1 MDKPAAT
8 THLRHLD
15 GLRALAAVYVLLCHA
30 FLEVNFRGQAL
41 GNTTKFLLQ
50 FFFFGHYA
58 IDLFIVLS
66 GFCLMLPV
74 LGNGGILRGGAGRFL
89 KRRAWRIIPPYYA
102 ALAFS
107 LLLIAACIHQKT
119 GTHWDVSLPVTGK
132 SILTHL
138 ALVQDVFGDDANINH
153 VLWSISVE
161 WRIYFLLP
169 LLVLAWSR
177 FGSVAVTATALVL
190 SYVVFQWC
198 LRHFGNPLAAHYV
211 GLFALGMFGANVA
224 LPNDRASLGL
234 SRLPWPLITGFLTL
248 VVALLLLPHL
258 WDGPHLRVYV
268 VDYVVGMWSMAVLV
282 TASRHEHG
290 WTARFLGCRPLV
302 FVGTFAYSVYLIH
315 APLLQVLW
323 QGPFAPLQAQP
334 LAMLAALTLLG
345 TPLILGAAYAFFLVF
360 ERPFLR
366 AGTGPRPAPLA
377 VAAALQPAP

>member
-1 MDKPAAT
+1 MHKPVAT

-74 LGNGGILRGGAGRFL
+74 LRNGGTLRGGAWRFL

-102 ALAFS
+102 ALTLS
-107 LLLIAACIHQKT
+107 LLLIAGCIHQKT
-119 GTHWDVSLPVTGK
+119 GTHWDASLPVTGR

-177 FGSVAVTATALVL
+177 FGAVAVTAVTLVL
-190 SYVVFQWC
+190 SYVGFQWC
-198 LRHFGNPLAAHYV
+198 LRTFGNPLAAHYI
-211 GLFALGMFGANVA
+211 GLFTLGMLGANIA
-224 LPNDRASLGL
+224 SPNDKTSHDL
-234 SRLPWPLITGFLTL
+234 SRLRWPLITGFFTL
-248 VVALLLLPHL
+248 VVVLLLLPHL
-258 WDGPHLRVYV
+258 WDGPHLHVYV
-268 VDYVVGMWSMAVLV
+268 VDYVVGVWSMSVLV
-282 TASRHEHG
+282 TASRNEHG
-290 WTARFLGCRPLV
+290 WTARFLGCKPLV

-345 TPLILGAAYAFFLVF
+345 TPLILGVAYVFFLAF

-366 AGTGPRPAPLA
+366 TGAGQPPTPLA

>member
-1 MDKPAAT
+1 MRKPDAK

-15 GLRALAAVYVLLCHA
+15 GFRALAAVYVLLCHA
-30 FLEVNFRGQAL
+30 FLEVNFRGQNL
-41 GNTTKFLLQ
+41 GNTAKFFLQ

-74 LGNGGILRGGAGRFL
+74 LGNGGQLRGGAWRFL

-102 ALAFS
+102 ALALS
-107 LLLIAACIHQKT
+107 LSLIAVYIHRKT
-119 GTHWDVSLPVTGK
+119 GTHWDISLPVTGQ

-169 LLVLAWSR
+169 LLVVAWSR
-177 FGSVAVTATALVL
+177 FGSVAVTTVTLIL
-190 SYVVFQWC
+190 SYVAFQWC
-198 LRHFGNPLAAHYV
+198 LQHFGNPLAAHYV
-211 GLFALGMFGANVA
+211 GLFAMGMFGANVA
-224 LPNDRASLGL
+224 FPNDRASRALN
-234 SRLPWPLITGFLTL
+234 RLPWPLITVLMTL
-248 VVALLLLPHL
+248 VVALMFLPHL
-258 WDGPHLRVYV
+258 WDGPHLHVYV
-268 VDYVVGMWSMAVLV
+268 VDYAVGVWSMCALV
-282 TASRHEHG
+282 TASRDERG
-290 WTARFLGCRPLV
+290 WTARVLGCKPLV

-323 QGPFAPLQAQP
+323 QGPFAPLQARP
-334 LAMLAALTLLG
+334 FAMLAALTLLG
-345 TPLILGAAYAFFLVF
+345 TPLILGAAYGFFLVF

-366 AGTGPRPAPLA
+366 AGTGPRPVPLA
-377 VAAALQPAP
+377 AAAALQPAP

>member
-1 MDKPAAT
+1 MRPPATT

-30 FLEVNFRGQAL
+30 FLEVNFQGQPP
-41 GNTTKFLLQ
+41 GNTAKFFLQ

-58 IDLFIVLS
+58 VDLFIVLS

-74 LGNGGILRGGAGRFL
+74 LGNGGTLRGGAWHFF
-89 KRRAWRIIPPYYA
+89 KRRAGRILPPYYA
-102 ALAFS
+102 ALVLS
-107 LLLIAACIHQKT
+107 LLLIAVYIHQKT
-119 GTHWDVSLPVTGK
+119 GTHWDISLPVTGK

-169 LLVLAWSR
+169 GLVLAWSR
-177 FGSVAVTATALVL
+177 FGPVAVTAVALVL
-190 SYVVFQWC
+190 SYVIFQVC
-198 LRHFGNPLAAHYV
+198 LQRFGNPLAAHYV
-211 GLFALGMFGANVA
+211 GLFVMGMFGANVA
-224 LPNDRASLGL
+224 FPNDKTSLAFG
-234 SRLPWPLITGFLTL
+234 RLPWGLVTIFLTL
-248 VVALLLLPHL
+248 VVALMFLPHL
-258 WDGPHLRVYV
+258 WEGPHLHVYV
-268 VDYVVGMWSMAVLV
+268 VDYLVGVWSMSVLV
-282 TASRHEHG
+282 TASRHTDG
-290 WTARFLGCRPLV
+290 WTARFLGSRPLV

-323 QGPFAPLQAQP
+323 QGPFAPLQARP
-334 LAMLAALTLLG
+334 LAMLAALTGLG
-345 TPLILGAAYAFFLVF
+345 TPLILGAAYLFFLVF

-366 AGTGPRPAPLA
+366 TGTRQRPAPLA